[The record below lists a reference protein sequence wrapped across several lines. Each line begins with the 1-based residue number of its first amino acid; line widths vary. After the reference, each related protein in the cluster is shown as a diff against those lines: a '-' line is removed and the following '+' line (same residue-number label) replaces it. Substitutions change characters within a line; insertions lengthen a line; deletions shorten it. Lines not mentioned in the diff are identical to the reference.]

1 MKASSFQKEEDAKKC
16 AHSNTEQKIQL
27 SEEIAFVE
35 ESLMQINI
43 SSKHAKE
50 EELKILAEKDS
61 FCQSYKFTLEETERK
76 LASLKKVSHV
86 DLVAN
91 LEIKLAETSK
101 EIEFV
106 QKEIRN
112 SKINLAKTLKWN

>member
-1 MKASSFQKEEDAKKC
+1 V
-16 AHSNTEQKIQL
+16 I
-27 SEEIAFVE
+27 
-35 ESLMQINI
+35 
-43 SSKHAKE
+43 
-50 EELKILAEKDS
+50 
-61 FCQSYKFTLEETERK
+61 
-76 LASLKKVSHV
+76 SHV

-112 SKINLAKTLKWN
+112 SKINLAKTFKWN